1 MPMERIDRSIPG
13 ANLAL
18 IALALF
24 PSRLNRCP
32 PLAHW
37 RSPVAA
43 ATGPSPRIDSRCTL
57 LTSADQNM
65 IDLRNLPELWYR
77 RTQGS
82 ALSNGPIG
90 LGAVLAIFVP
100 ATDES
105 ESHVVRVSDD
115 GRIFLFFIRP
125 VRAAELNKK
134 GLDRVRRFRPYAQG
148 KVI

>member
-1 MPMERIDRSIPG
+1 MPMERVDRSTPG
-13 ANLAL
+13 ANLSL
-18 IALALF
+18 IALALL
-24 PSRLNRCP
+24 PSCLNRCP

-37 RSPVAA
+37 RSPVAE

-82 ALSNGPIG
+82 ALSNWPIG
-90 LGAVLAIFVP
+90 LGAVLEIF
-100 ATDES
+100 ARTDEL
-105 ESHVVRVSDD
+105 ENHVVRVSDD

-125 VRAAELNKK
+125 VHVAELNKK
-134 GLDRVRRFRPYAQG
+134 ELDRVRRFRPYALR
-148 KVI
+148 